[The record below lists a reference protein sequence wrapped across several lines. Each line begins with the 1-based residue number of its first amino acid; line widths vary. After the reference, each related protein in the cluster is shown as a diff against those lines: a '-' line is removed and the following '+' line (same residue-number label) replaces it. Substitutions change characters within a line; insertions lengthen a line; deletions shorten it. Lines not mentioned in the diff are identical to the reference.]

1 MQIYHDENKL
11 HFNDDDDDDDDDTIK
26 PPMRLNDVEAFIVNK
41 HILNKHAMVLFIPNG
56 HV

>member
-1 MQIYHDENKL
+1 MQLYHDETKL
-11 HFNDDDDDDDDDTIK
+11 HINDDDDDDDDTIK